1 MFLRHRGGVYRTPR
15 LRPGAPPGEYPGVDA
30 PDTRYA
36 RTPDGVYLAYQTVGD
51 GPIDIAW
58 QFDTL
63 GDVDLVWEDEMTGRM
78 FAGLQGFSR
87 LILQDRKSTRL
98 NSSH

>member
-1 MFLRHRGGVYRTPR
+1 M
-15 LRPGAPPGEYPGVDA
+15 DA

-63 GDVDLVWEDEMTGRM
+63 GDVDLVSGSGLAFED
-78 FAGLQGFSR
+78 AGDHELKDVPDRWRLFRVVGASR
-87 LILQDRKSTRL
+87 
-98 NSSH
+98 